1 MHVKK
6 GALHKQLGLG
16 VHEHISSAL
25 LDRIEKQNVGT
36 HIGDVP
42 VTPLLKKRANFA
54 RNVRRF

>member
-6 GALHKQLGLG
+6 GALHEQLGLG

-25 LDRIEKQNVGT
+25 LDRIERQNIGT
-36 HIGDVP
+36 HINGVT